1 MAPNNNSDLLSK
13 IRQLDAFPKI
23 NEDFMSKTMA
33 GGLITLVSSI
43 FMFLLF
49 VSELS
54 ASMPI
59 DQVL

>member
-1 MAPNNNSDLLSK
+1 MAPNNNADLLSK
-13 IRQLDAFPKI
+13 IRQLDAYPKI

-43 FMFLLF
+43 LMFLLF

-54 ASMPI
+54 TWMH
-59 DQVL
+59 